1 MLAVLGAALLHGS
14 WNAIAKA
21 IPARLVSSALIGVVY
36 LLVGAIGCLVFPL
49 PPQEV
54 WPYLLISAAVQTAYL
69 VLLTAAYAKTEFGRT
84 YPLTRGIAVL
94 GIALIST
101 VFLGERMTPAQIGGV
116 AVVAIA
122 LFALSWSPKGRGGSG
137 NGSGSGG
144 GAAGTLMAVAVGITI
159 TAYSVIDGMGVRI
172 SGEPFGYASWLF
184 LLQGISIPLVCL
196 VLSRDKVEML
206 RGMRRHAPMGALGG
220 ILSLVAYTI
229 VVWAQSL
236 APLAV
241 VSALRETGVLA
252 AGAIGYLVFREPFSR
267 WRMTATA
274 CAVAGIVAIRLGG

>member
-1 MLAVLGAALLHGS
+1 MSGGIVLAVLGAALLHGS

-21 IPARLVSSALIGVVY
+21 IPARLVSSALIGTVY
-36 LLVGAIGCLVFPL
+36 LLVGAIGCFVFPL

-94 GIALIST
+94 GITLIST
-101 VFLGERMTPAQIGGV
+101 LFLGERMTPAQIGGV
-116 AVVAIA
+116 AVVAVA
-122 LFALSWSPKGRGGSG
+122 LFALSWSPKGKRGGP
-137 NGSGSGG
+137 
-144 GAAGTLMAVAVGITI
+144 AGTLMAVAVGITI
-159 TAYSVIDGMGVRI
+159 TAYSVIDGMGVRL

-184 LLQGISIPLVCL
+184 LLQGISLPLVCL
-196 VLSRDKVEML
+196 VLSRDRREMI
-206 RGMRRHAPMGALGG
+206 RGMRLHAPMGLLGG
-220 ILSLVAYTI
+220 ILSLAAYTI

-241 VSALRETGVLA
+241 VSALRETGVLV
-252 AGAIGYLVFREPFSR
+252 AGVIGYFVFREPFSK
-267 WRMTATA
+267 WRLTATV
-274 CAVAGIVAIRLGG
+274 CAVSGIVAIRLGG

>member
-1 MLAVLGAALLHGS
+1 MSGGIVLAVLGAALLHGS

-21 IPARLVSSALIGVVY
+21 IPARLVSSALIGTVY
-36 LLVGAIGCLVFPL
+36 LVVGAVGCFVFPL
-49 PPQEV
+49 PPEEV

-94 GIALIST
+94 GITLIST
-101 VFLGERMTPAQIGGV
+101 IFLGERMTPAQIGGV

-122 LFALSWSPKGRGGSG
+122 LFALSWTPKGRG
-137 NGSGSGG
+137 N

-159 TAYSVIDGMGVRI
+159 TAYSVIDGIGVRL

-184 LLQGISIPLVCL
+184 LLQGITIPLVCF
-196 VLSRDKVEML
+196 VLSRDKTEML

-220 ILSLVAYTI
+220 ILSLAAYTI

-252 AGAIGYLVFREPFSR
+252 AGAIGYLVFREPLSR

>member
-1 MLAVLGAALLHGS
+1 MSGGIVLAVLGAALLHGS

-21 IPARLVSSALIGVVY
+21 IPARLVSSALIGSVY
-36 LLVGAIGCLVFPL
+36 LVVGAIGCLIFPL

-54 WPYLLISAAVQTAYL
+54 WPYLLLSAAVQTAYL

-94 GIALIST
+94 GITLIST
-101 VFLGERMTPAQIGGV
+101 IFLGERMTPAQMAGV
-116 AVVAIA
+116 AVVAVA
-122 LFALSWSPKGRGGSG
+122 LFALSWSPMGKRGGP
-137 NGSGSGG
+137 
-144 GAAGTLMAVAVGITI
+144 AGTLMAVAVGVTI
-159 TAYSVIDGMGVRI
+159 TAYSVIDGMGVRL

-184 LLQGISIPLVCL
+184 LLQGITIPLVCF
-196 VLSRDKVEML
+196 VLSRDTTEML

-220 ILSLVAYTI
+220 ILSLAAYTI

-252 AGAIGYLVFREPFSR
+252 AGAIGYLVFREPLSR